1 MKFLKANQQKTIEI
15 FLIVV
20 IAALAYLPNI
30 TNASIYRDDWY
41 YALDRT
47 IGGPGVF
54 QEMFSI
60 DRPAR
65 GPLFEAYYQLF
76 NVQPLPY
83 HLSSFL
89 WRLCGGFAAF
99 SLFNLLWP
107 GQRRAALFMAL
118 LFTLFP
124 GYSRWLEGFENQPR
138 ILSSFLEALSIALT
152 LKAIKTVRIAPRVA
166 LWAGSILTGWTYI
179 ALVDFSFGMEFF
191 RLLSVFLLVSHDKPG
206 FPLIKKAITS
216 LKTWGIAASIPFGF
230 LFWRIFIF
238 HNERPTTDI
247 GLQLSF
253 LTESPLHTGLLWLI
267 RLFQST
273 VNISLLAWT
282 MPPAQTIFNYRV
294 SEIFLGIFLALLA
307 VLALGSAEYLIKKI
321 TQNKATL
328 PVQAVENWQ
337 SEAIIIGLFG
347 VVAGVVPVI
356 MANRFATLGNYS
368 HYALPAS
375 LASVAFVGGVVF
387 SITAARIKT
396 GIMSLLVFLSVLTQ
410 YTISMRIIQEETT
423 ISNFWQ
429 QVVWRAPGIQAGTTL
444 VVNYPAIDYG
454 QDVDTVAGPANFLYF
469 PEQTNQIPAIYQ
481 LSALEQGD
489 NTSKDILENPTKA
502 FTFRYRTHESEVSY
516 EKLLVI
522 SQPTE
527 NSCVHV
533 LDGNWPRISV
543 SDPYRISL
551 IAPLSKIDRVLW
563 DGTPPQPDKAIF
575 GDEPAHAWCYY
586 YQKAE
591 LSLQNK
597 DWTQIVFLGDEVF
610 KQKLRPT
617 DTIEWMPFLQAYA
630 YTGNVQVLGNIA
642 KAFKQEP
649 TYKKQ
654 ACQVL
659 QQMNDRFAQYPL
671 TPSVLAEIKRL
682 FCED

>member
-1 MKFLKANQQKTIEI
+1 
-15 FLIVV
+15 
-20 IAALAYLPNI
+20 
-30 TNASIYRDDWY
+30 
-41 YALDRT
+41 
-47 IGGPGVF
+47 
-54 QEMFSI
+54 
-60 DRPAR
+60 
-65 GPLFEAYYQLF
+65 
-76 NVQPLPY
+76 
-83 HLSSFL
+83 
-89 WRLCGGFAAF
+89 
-99 SLFNLLWP
+99 
-107 GQRRAALFMAL
+107 
-118 LFTLFP
+118 
-124 GYSRWLEGFENQPR
+124 
-138 ILSSFLEALSIALT
+138 
-152 LKAIKTVRIAPRVA
+152 
-166 LWAGSILTGWTYI
+166 
-179 ALVDFSFGMEFF
+179 
-191 RLLSVFLLVSHDKPG
+191 
-206 FPLIKKAITS
+206 
-216 LKTWGIAASIPFGF
+216 
-230 LFWRIFIF
+230 
-238 HNERPTTDI
+238 
-247 GLQLSF
+247 
-253 LTESPLHTGLLWLI
+253 
-267 RLFQST
+267 
-273 VNISLLAWT
+273 

-294 SEIFLGIFLALLA
+294 SEILLGIFLALLA
-307 VLALGSAEYLIKKI
+307 VLAFGSAEYLIKNI
-321 TQNKATL
+321 TGNKATL

-337 SEAIIIGLFG
+337 SEAIIIGLLG

-375 LASVAFVGGVVF
+375 LASVAIVGGVVF

-396 GIMSLLVFLSVLTQ
+396 GIMSLLIFLGVLTQ

-527 NSCVHV
+527 SSCVHI

-575 GDEPAHAWCYY
+575 GGEPAHAWCYY

-591 LSLQNK
+591 LSLQKK

-659 QQMNDRFAQYPL
+659 QQMNDRFAQHPL
-671 TPSVLAEIKRL
+671 TPTVLAEIKRL